1 MATDMERM
9 FKDYYAAWNS
19 HDVDKIVSFFTDDGV
34 HEDVAAG
41 AVYRGKNELKAWLG
55 ALFVASP
62 DFKLELKSIFSAGD
76 WVAQE
81 WVMTGTQTGA
91 LGGIPATGK
100 SFSVRGATITELRKD
115 KIRREGDYWNQ
126 ATLLQQLGVM
136 PRAPS

>member
-1 MATDMERM
+1 
-9 FKDYYAAWNS
+9 
-19 HDVDKIVSFFTDDGV
+19 
-34 HEDVAAG
+34 
-41 AVYRGKNELKAWLG
+41 
-55 ALFVASP
+55 
-62 DFKLELKSIFSAGD
+62 LELKSIFSAGD